1 MSPDSLALG
10 EHLAYRATVDA
21 PPPDYTSPV
30 LVYLDEE
37 PNTEGEIAQ
46 IGGLFT
52 EEEAQ
57 KLLQRLNAEGR
68 TAYINMVP
76 IHQRAADHEY
86 DR

>member
-1 MSPDSLALG
+1 MPRPLALG

-30 LVYLDEE
+30 LVYLVEE
-37 PNTEGEIAQ
+37 SNEEGEIAQ
-46 IGGLFT
+46 IGGFFT
-52 EEEAQ
+52 DDEAQ
-57 KLLQRLNAEGR
+57 KLLQRLTAEGR

-76 IHQRAADHEY
+76 IHQRAADYDY